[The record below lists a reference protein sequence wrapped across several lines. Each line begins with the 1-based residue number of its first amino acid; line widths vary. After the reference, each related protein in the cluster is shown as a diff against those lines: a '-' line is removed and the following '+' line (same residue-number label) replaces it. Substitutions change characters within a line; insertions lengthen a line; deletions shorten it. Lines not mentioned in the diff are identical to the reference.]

1 MVLFVCR
8 LALCTLPGALR
19 AGGAPPPRRAAA
31 ASARATAAAAD
42 CLATAPAVSRRAPAP
57 PQNGLYAK
65 HVEEALAVVV
75 EPANN
80 AEGARGK
87 WQNYDAG
94 SVRLR
99 EAQTK
104 EAIGRYLCVRAAAA
118 FPRGGAAAD
127 KAVQEDMQKWLNGTL
142 DLSKDED
149 EGKIGS
155 SWAPVRSPS
164 QQAAQPAAA
173 AAAAGGR
180 APAGAGRGAPAG
192 DRALPPQAGGAAAAA
207 GAGRGRSP
215 RPVAGGAQGAPA
227 GAPRGAAAGERSPAP
242 PSPGAGRGAA

>member
-1 MVLFVCR
+1 MSSEVISAPYTSGSKASSARCFSKWPSVLASSTSAS
-8 LALCTLPGALR
+8 LHTGSSSS
-19 AGGAPPPRRAAA
+19 AA
-31 ASARATAAAAD
+31 ASQKCFTMLPFSFIRLRT
-42 CLATAPAVSRRAPAP
+42 TAPAVSRRAPAP

-127 KAVQEDMQKWLNGTL
+127 KAVQEE
-142 DLSKDED
+142 SASAR
-149 EGKIGS
+149 S
-155 SWAPVRSPS
+155 SRAR
-164 QQAAQPAAA
+164 AAA
-173 AAAAGGR
+173 VATRRRATTASAARPSKASVAR
-180 APAGAGRGAPAG
+180 A
-192 DRALPPQAGGAAAAA
+192 RA
-207 GAGRGRSP
+207 
-215 RPVAGGAQGAPA
+215 V
-227 GAPRGAAAGERSPAP
+227 
-242 PSPGAGRGAA
+242 